1 MFPAPIPFRGK
12 KGEQRRLP
20 GGGSSTTKPSK
31 IPPASVRHQVKA
43 GGHSM
48 PEAIADEKSDPVRE
62 ELWSEV
68 TDGSL
73 RSRGRELMA

>member
-1 MFPAPIPFRGK
+1 
-12 KGEQRRLP
+12 
-20 GGGSSTTKPSK
+20 
-31 IPPASVRHQVKA
+31 
-43 GGHSM
+43 M
-48 PEAIADEKSDPVRE
+48 PEAIADEKSDPARE